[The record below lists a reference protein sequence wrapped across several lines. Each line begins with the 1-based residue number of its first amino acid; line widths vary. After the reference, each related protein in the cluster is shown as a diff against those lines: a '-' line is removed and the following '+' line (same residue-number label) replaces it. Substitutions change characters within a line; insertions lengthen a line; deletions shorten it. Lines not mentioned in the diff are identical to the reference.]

1 MRFKEQIVFFLFV
14 TLSSIGFVF
23 GQIATPTAERSAA
36 ANVRYSFDG
45 PEGWKKA
52 VDDLGYTF
60 TSPGEGVI
68 ILVRPHGENDFAK
81 AVRTTEIDST
91 YKVIGD
97 PFDMKNGGK
106 SFRVTK
112 LLSNGTTGV
121 VDVFIMLSPNGG
133 GVIVMALSGP
143 ANSDSAYKVGNA
155 VASSVTFPGAPVA
168 SNRGPSQPEP
178 PQSVGGSPWETR
190 LGNKHLLYLY
200 SGNGYFEER
209 HYYLCSSGNFYYS
222 AGSGG
227 FTPGNSD
234 GGSFAGRSGNSGRW
248 RVSGSTLVLRFQN
261 GNVVQFNLTERQA
274 RNEVGLNGKRYFLEP
289 QPNCQ

>member
-1 MRFKEQIVFFLFV
+1 MTSKKRIILFTFTFLF
-14 TLSSIGFVF
+14 LKAFVS

-36 ANVRYSFDG
+36 ANVRYSFEG
-45 PEGWKKA
+45 PEGWKK
-52 VDDLGYTF
+52 VVNDLGYQF

-68 ILVRPHGENDFAK
+68 VLVRPHGENDFAK
-81 AVRTTEIDST
+81 ALRTTEIDST
-91 YKVIGD
+91 YEVIGD

-112 LLSNGTTGV
+112 VLSNGTTGV

-143 ANSDSAYKVGNA
+143 ANSDSAYKVGNS
-155 VASSVTFPGAPVA
+155 VANSVTFPGSPVTA
-168 SNRGPSQPEP
+168 NRGAIQPEP
-178 PQSVGGSPWETR
+178 AQSVGGSPWETR

-209 HYYLCSSGNFYYS
+209 HYYLCSSGAFYYN

-234 GGSFAGRSGNSGRW
+234 GGSFAGQSGNSGRW
-248 RVSGSTLVLRFQN
+248 GVNGSTLVLQFRN
-261 GNVVQFNLTERQA
+261 GNVAQFTLTERQA

-289 QPNCQ
+289 QPNCE

>member
-1 MRFKEQIVFFLFV
+1 MNFKTRILFNAL
-14 TLSSIGFVF
+14 LSLCLTTVVF
-23 GQIATPTAERSAA
+23 GQIAVPSAERSAA

-45 PEGWKKA
+45 PEGWKK
-52 VDDLGYTF
+52 VVNDLGYTF

-68 ILVRPHGENDFAK
+68 VLVRPHGENDFAK

-106 SFRVTK
+106 SFRVSK
-112 LLSNGTTGV
+112 VLANGTTGV

-133 GVIVMALSGP
+133 GVIVMALSGV
-143 ANSDSAYKVGNA
+143 ANSDSGYKVGNA
-155 VASSVTFPGAPVA
+155 VASSVTFPAAPSA
-168 SNRGPSQPEP
+168 SNRGGSQPLP
-178 PQSVGGSPWETR
+178 GQSMTGSPWETR
-190 LGNKHLLYLY
+190 LSNKHLLFLY

-209 HYYLCSSGNFYYS
+209 HYYLCSSGAFYYK

-234 GGSFAGRSGNSGRW
+234 GGSFAGRGGNSGRW
-248 RVSGSTLVLRFQN
+248 GVSGSTLVLQYQN
-261 GNVVQFNLTERQA
+261 GNVVRLNLTERQKSS
-274 RNEVGLNGKRYFLEP
+274 EIGLNGTRYFIEP
-289 QPNCQ
+289 QPNCR